1 MPVRLVHNE
10 AEGDK
15 VMTANITANPLETGA
30 DELERYALEECV
42 KRHRFDQR
50 VSVLILPDK
59 RCEMAIKFARL
70 GAQVIVGDQAELA
83 SDIDGRILAAGLR
96 EEISFAPCNLPALP
110 DELPGEPF
118 DLIIIRRG
126 LCGVPYEDARRIVR
140 QMLLKLKIGGKLYIS
155 VLGLHSE
162 LSEGYAAG
170 EASINQRFG
179 SLSPA
184 LAEKYG
190 IREQVCLYTERNL
203 FMLLLEA
210 GASVLRTLTT
220 TYGNVKGIAV
230 RV

>member
-1 MPVRLVHNE
+1 MS
-10 AEGDK
+10 
-15 VMTANITANPLETGA
+15 ANINANSFDIGA
-30 DELERYALEECV
+30 DDLERFALEECV
-42 KRHRFDQR
+42 KRHRVDQR
-50 VSVLILPDK
+50 VSALVLPDK

-70 GAQVIVGDQAELA
+70 GAQVVVAEQAELK
-83 SDIDGRILAAGLR
+83 SEIDGRILAAGLR
-96 EEISFAPCNLPALP
+96 DEIRFATCTLPALP
-110 DELPGEPF
+110 DELSGEPY
-118 DLIIIRRG
+118 DIIVIRRG
-126 LCGVPYEDARRIVR
+126 LCSVPYEDARRLVR
-140 QMLLKLKIGGKLYIS
+140 QMLLKLKIGGKLYVS

-170 EASINQRFG
+170 EAGIDERF
-179 SLSPA
+179 SELAPA

-190 IREQVCLYTERNL
+190 IREPVCLYSERNL

>member
-1 MPVRLVHNE
+1 
-10 AEGDK
+10 
-15 VMTANITANPLETGA
+15 MTTNINANPLETSA

-42 KRHRFDQR
+42 KRHRVDQR

-70 GAQVIVGDQAELA
+70 GAQVVVAEQPA
-83 SDIDGRILAAGLR
+83 QKAEVEGRILAAGLR
-96 EEISFAPCNLPALP
+96 EEISFAACTLPALP
-110 DELPGEPF
+110 DNLPGEPF
-118 DLIIIRRG
+118 DIMIVHRG
-126 LCGVPYEDARRIVR
+126 LCSMPYDEARRLIR
-140 QMLLKLKIGGKLYIS
+140 QLLLKLKIGGKLYVS

-162 LSEGYAAG
+162 LSEGYAAS
-170 EASINQRFG
+170 ESSIDQRF
-179 SLSPA
+179 SELSPA
-184 LAEKYG
+184 LAKKYG
-190 IREQVCLYTERNL
+190 IRDQVCLYTERNL